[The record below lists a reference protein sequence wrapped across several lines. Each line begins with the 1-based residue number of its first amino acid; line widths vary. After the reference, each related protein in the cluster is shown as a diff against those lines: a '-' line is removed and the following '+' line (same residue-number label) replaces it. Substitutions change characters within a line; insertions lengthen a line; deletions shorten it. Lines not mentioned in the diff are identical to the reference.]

1 VDDHRSLL
9 SSHSTVRHR
18 TFLDRV
24 TRPISVGGKPVP
36 IGEPSIPY
44 GEGMSHPSDFSHVR
58 WIGGGTGAGKSTVAR
73 LLAAR
78 YGLGVYDGDR
88 AGMRHFHQFDER
100 RHPYMAA
107 LMRLS
112 PEERS
117 TGRSAE
123 EAFAA
128 MPSRHGETFPFVRE
142 DLRAITGLGTVLV
155 DDFSIRPADVAPL
168 LTWPEQ
174 AVFLL
179 PTPEFRRQAL
189 TERYADL
196 ERARLN
202 WGDVDFREALENRL
216 ARDRC
221 WDAETREQAAEFGL
235 PVVDIDGTIPP
246 DGIADDLA
254 ARFRLD

>member
-1 VDDHRSLL
+1 
-9 SSHSTVRHR
+9 
-18 TFLDRV
+18 
-24 TRPISVGGKPVP
+24 
-36 IGEPSIPY
+36 
-44 GEGMSHPSDFSHVR
+44 
-58 WIGGGTGAGKSTVAR
+58 
-73 LLAAR
+73 
-78 YGLGVYDGDR
+78 
-88 AGMRHFHQFDER
+88 
-100 RHPYMAA
+100 
-107 LMRLS
+107 
-112 PEERS
+112 
-117 TGRSAE
+117 
-123 EAFAA
+123 